1 MNKIIIVLGVAIL
14 ILIYILY
21 TYFTAQSTQLSETH
35 SLKASV
41 QTISKVE
48 RPFNT
53 RYAHSI
59 WLYVNTWDNNVEK
72 TVIDRTDNMKLYLDA
87 KSPTLK
93 YDLTMSNGETNT
105 MVITDNF
112 PLQKWVC
119 IIISVDNQF
128 VDAYIDGKLVKSQ
141 RFYIV
146 DGGYMPKQPPSGET
160 PLLLGN
166 TRGGFDAQIA
176 DFRRWTQPVDP
187 ATAWD
192 LYLKGNGQQS
202 TLSKLSTYG
211 VDVSILKNN
220 EEATKFSLF

>member
-1 MNKIIIVLGVAIL
+1 MNTIIIVLGVAIL

-21 TYFTAQSTQLSETH
+21 IFLTAISTQLSETH
-35 SLKASV
+35 SLKSSV
-41 QTISKVE
+41 QTISEVE

-59 WLYVNTWDNNVEK
+59 WLYVNTWDNYADK
-72 TVIDRTDNMKLYLDA
+72 TVLERTDNMKLYLDA

-187 ATAWD
+187 ATAWE

-220 EEATKFSLF
+220 EETSKFSLF